1 VIRPALPFLLLGLL
15 AACGRPPAPTSA
27 ASPQLADPDAEQQVS
42 AILEAAVTG
51 DPKGSGADSLY
62 SPSSTVVANGSLRLA
77 TPRLAGV
84 QPGGTAAVTTSEVS
98 VRGGV
103 AWAMLEY
110 RWFSTELNQVRIGRA
125 TIVLMP
131 RRGGRGWAIV
141 HAHSSTS
148 R

>member
-1 VIRPALPFLLLGLL
+1 MRAAVLPLLLAGML
-15 AACGRPPAPTSA
+15 AACGPTAPATVV
-27 ASPQLADPDAEQQVS
+27 SPQLADPDAEQEVS
-42 AILEAAVTG
+42 TILEAAVTG

-62 SPSSTVVANGSLRLA
+62 SPSSTVVANGSLRLS

-84 QPGGTAAVTTSEVS
+84 QPGGSAAITTSEVS

-103 AWAMLEY
+103 AWAMVEY
-110 RWFSTELNQVRIGRA
+110 RWFSTELNQVRVGRA
-125 TIVLMP
+125 TVVLMP
-131 RRGGRGWAIV
+131 KRGGRGWWIV

>member
-1 VIRPALPFLLLGLL
+1 VSVLTACAGPQAPAAGV
-15 AACGRPPAPTSA
+15 
-27 ASPQLADPDAEQQVS
+27 SPQLADPDAELEVS

-62 SPSSTVVANGSLRLA
+62 SPSSTVVANGSLRLS

-84 QPGGTAAVTTSEVS
+84 QPGGSAAITTSEAS

-103 AWAMLEY
+103 AWAMVEY

-131 RRGGRGWAIV
+131 RRGGRGWWIV

>member
-1 VIRPALPFLLLGLL
+1 MRPAVVPMLL
-15 AACGRPPAPTSA
+15 AGLIAACSPKAPAA
-27 ASPQLADPDAEQQVS
+27 GVSPQLADPDAEQEVS
-42 AILEAAVTG
+42 TILEAAVTG

-62 SPSSTVVANGSLRLA
+62 SAASTVVANGSLRLS

-84 QPGGTAAVTTSEVS
+84 QPGGSAAITTSEVS

-103 AWAMLEY
+103 AWAMVEY
-110 RWFSTELNQVRIGRA
+110 RWFSTEQNQVRLGRA
-125 TIVLMP
+125 TVVLMP
-131 RRGGRGWAIV
+131 RSGGRGWWIV

>member
-1 VIRPALPFLLLGLL
+1 MRPAVLPMLLAGVL
-15 AACGRPPAPTSA
+15 AACGPTAPATA
-27 ASPQLADPDAEQQVS
+27 VSPQLADPDAEQEVS
-42 AILEAAVTG
+42 TILEAAVTG

-62 SPSSTVVANGSLRLA
+62 SPSSTVVANGSLRLS

-84 QPGGTAAVTTSEVS
+84 QPGGSAAITTSEVS

-103 AWAMLEY
+103 AWAMVEY
-110 RWFSTELNQVRIGRA
+110 RWFSTELNQVRVGRA
-125 TIVLMP
+125 TVVLMP
-131 RRGGRGWAIV
+131 KRGGRGWWIV

>member
-1 VIRPALPFLLLGLL
+1 MLLAAVL
-15 AACGRPPAPTSA
+15 AACGPAAPATA
-27 ASPQLADPDAEQQVS
+27 VSPQLADPDAEQEVS
-42 AILEAAVTG
+42 TILEAAVTG

-62 SPSSTVVANGSLRLA
+62 APSSTVVANGSLRLS

-84 QPGGTAAVTTSEVS
+84 QPGGSAAITTSEVS

-103 AWAMLEY
+103 AWAMVEY
-110 RWFSTELNQVRIGRA
+110 RWFSTELNQVRVGRA
-125 TIVLMP
+125 TVVLMP
-131 RRGGRGWAIV
+131 RRGGRGWWIM

>member
-1 VIRPALPFLLLGLL
+1 MRAMLPMLLAGVL
-15 AACGRPPAPTSA
+15 AACGPKTPAIRV
-27 ASPQLADPDAEQQVS
+27 SPQLADPDAEQEVS

-84 QPGGTAAVTTSEVS
+84 QPGGSAAITTSEVS

-103 AWAMLEY
+103 AWAMAEY
-110 RWFSTELNQVRIGRA
+110 RWFSTELNQVRLGRA
-125 TIVLMP
+125 TVVLMP
-131 RRGGRGWAIV
+131 RKGGRGWWIV
-141 HAHSSTS
+141 HAHSSTTA